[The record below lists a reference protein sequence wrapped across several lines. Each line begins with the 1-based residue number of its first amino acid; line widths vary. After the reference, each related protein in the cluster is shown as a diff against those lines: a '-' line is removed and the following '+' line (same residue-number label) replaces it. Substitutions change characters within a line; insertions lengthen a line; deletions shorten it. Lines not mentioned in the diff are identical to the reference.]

1 MNLNLIILFFLFLCG
16 ISYSV
21 LKIIIGSGNIIEKI
35 NNTIAFL
42 SLSAIIFNISF
53 CLYIYYSLMG
63 KRGGRGP
70 KGIKGEHGRTGKDGL
85 CTTKCGK
92 AACYSLV
99 LKQINTYMDSK
110 NIGKLNNTFIKNRI
124 NKICFSEKYI
134 GFLTSSSNKKPNEK
148 GLIDYISTLSL
159 EWIKTILKFKNGTRF
174 LNTPELD
181 ESFYDKNITPFK
193 EIKKYDIWD
202 WGSPYR
208 FKPII
213 RQQCS
218 NKKELPNAEQ
228 ADLEIIY
235 TNSYSKPVF
244 VNKMNPTRYG
254 PIDCPHNQLGENK
267 TNSMNA
273 PLCFYYN
280 ESGDE
285 VVAKKTWKTEEYIG
299 FSQDISFYNLEP
311 KTINNKKYY
320 PVGTVWRGNNN
331 IYQDE
336 KKERYGPRKET
347 ILVSEMN
354 TKPPTDFIKIWSTVD
369 KECENCIPGE
379 NSFSVWRP
387 IPPKGYVSLGDY
399 IGRGDIK
406 PNLDVIR
413 CVPKKCVQEIKI
425 LNDSS
430 IWDEKGFVKKE
441 KSSLKSKTTSKK
453 FVSKISVWPIGI
465 TDKEEEI
472 VNYSY
477 KKINPLRVAGY
488 NLFRANNS
496 YSKPSKDHGK
506 GWEIKTSCYKILKTD
521 DPNIPS
527 SDIGIGWLGGKQRDN
542 NYSAFTDLGYTLNG
556 FITNNDIKKDDKY
569 GFYIDHVKDDQYA
582 LRGYNKE
589 TRKYNRYLLSNE
601 TKISYTNEI
610 NNSIHN
616 SMWKINIIDDKEKL
630 VKLVSSNGRCLHQD
644 IHTDGTIDIEL
655 NECDHGGTQWK
666 FSPSTG
672 YSFKS

>member
-1 MNLNLIILFFLFLCG
+1 MNLNLIILLFLFLGG
-16 ISYSV
+16 ISYSS
-21 LKIIIGSGNIIEKI
+21 LKILMGSGNIIEKV
-35 NNTIAFL
+35 NNTLVLL
-42 SLSAIIFNISF
+42 SLGAIIFNISF
-53 CLYIYYSLMG
+53 CLYIYYSLLG
-63 KRGGRGP
+63 KGGERGP
-70 KGIKGEHGRTGKDGL
+70 KGIRGEHGQNGKDGV
-85 CTTKCGK
+85 CTAKCGK

-99 LKQINTYMDSK
+99 LKHIKTFMDGK
-110 NIGKLNNTFIKNRI
+110 NLGELNNTFIKNRI
-124 NKICFSEKYI
+124 NKICYSEHYI
-134 GFLTSSSNKKPNEK
+134 GFLTSSSDKKPNEK
-148 GLIDYISTLSL
+148 GLIDYISSHSL
-159 EWIKTILKFKNGTRF
+159 EWVKIILKFKNGVRF
-174 LNTPELD
+174 LNSQELE

-193 EIKKYDIWD
+193 EIKKYEIWG
-202 WGSPYR
+202 WGGPYR

-228 ADLEIIY
+228 ADLEIVY

-244 VNKMNPTRYG
+244 VNEMNPPRYG
-254 PIDCPHNQLGENK
+254 PDDCPHNQLGENK
-267 TNSMNA
+267 TRNDVA
-273 PLCFYYN
+273 HCFYYN
-280 ESGDE
+280 ESGDK
-285 VVAKKTWKTEEYIG
+285 VVAKKTWKKEEYNS
-299 FSQDISFYNLEP
+299 FSQDISLYNLEP
-311 KTINNKKYY
+311 KTISNKKYY

-331 IYQDE
+331 IYQDD

-354 TKPPTDFIKIWSTVD
+354 TKPPTDFIKIWSTAD
-369 KECENCIPGE
+369 KECDNCIPGD

-387 IPPKGYVSLGDY
+387 IAPKGYVSLGDY
-399 IGRGDIK
+399 IARGDIK

-413 CVPKKCVQEIKI
+413 CVPIKCVQEIKI

-430 IWDEKGFVKKE
+430 IWDEKGFVKNE
-441 KSSLKSKTTSKK
+441 RTGFDSKPTSKK
-453 FVSKISVWPIGI
+453 FAGKVSLWPIGI
-465 TDKEEEI
+465 TDKAEEI

-521 DPNIPS
+521 DPDIPS

-556 FITNNDIKKDDKY
+556 FITNNDIKKDEKQ
-569 GFYIDHVKDDQYA
+569 GFYIDHVKEDHYA
-582 LRGYNKE
+582 LRGFNKK
-589 TRKYNRYLLSNE
+589 TRKFDKFLLSNE

-616 SMWKINIIDDKEKL
+616 SLWKINLIDDKEKL
-630 VKLVSSNGRCLHQD
+630 IKLVSSNGRCLHQD
-644 IHTDGTIDIEL
+644 VHGDGTISIEL
-655 NECDHGGTQWK
+655 NGCEHGGTQWK